1 MINKYNEV
9 RAKLDEFYALAI
21 EQGAMCAKLK
31 LQRKVLIVTNVVT
44 LITSIITYLL
54 RS

>member
-21 EQGAMCAKLK
+21 EQGALNARLK
-31 LQRKVLIVTNVVT
+31 LQCKVLIVTNVIT
-44 LITSIITYLL
+44 LLTSIVTYLI
-54 RS
+54 RR

>member
-21 EQGAMCAKLK
+21 EQGAIVSQLRT
-31 LQRKVLIVTNVVT
+31 QRKVLIVTNVIT
-44 LITSIITYLL
+44 LLTSIVTYLI
-54 RS
+54 RR